1 MTGLVIVYKTE
12 RAGIRECTLENVR
25 KDLRY
30 YLKHCKI
37 ELNNYVKY
45 VKNSQ
50 QRRTAMD
57 IKRDKYLND
66 LKNRMH
72 NGMIKVVTG
81 IRRCGKSYLIF
92 NIFKNY
98 LLEQGVTES
107 HIISIELDQRK
118 NRKYRDPDAILD
130 FIESCITDK
139 EQYYV
144 LLDEVQMLNE
154 FEEVLNSLLH
164 IRNADIYVTGSNSKF
179 LSKDVITEFRG
190 RGDEVYV
197 YPLTFKEFMQSYEGD
212 MYHGWAEYMVYG
224 GLPLTVTMKT
234 QEQKIQY
241 LTKLFDETY
250 LKDIIER
257 HHIEKSQELEDLVN
271 VLASA
276 IGSLT
281 NVPKIEAAFKS
292 VMQSNISANTIRQY
306 IEYLEDAFVI
316 NKANRYNVKGRKY
329 IGTPVKYYFEDVGL
343 RNARLG
349 FRQIEET
356 HIMENIIYN
365 ELRNRGY
372 SVDVGVVEKRG
383 INKDG
388 KAKRTQL
395 EIDFV
400 ANLGSKRY
408 YIQSAFHMPTE
419 EKQRQEKDS
428 LIQVNDSFKKI
439 IVVKDVIN
447 VTRDEVGITTMS
459 IYDFLLKENSLE
471 L

>member
-1 MTGLVIVYKTE
+1 M
-12 RAGIRECTLENVR
+12 N
-25 KDLRY
+25 
-30 YLKHCKI
+30 
-37 ELNNYVKY
+37 
-45 VKNSQ
+45 
-50 QRRTAMD
+50 
-57 IKRDKYLND
+57 
-66 LKNRMH
+66 

-92 NIFKNY
+92 TIFRNY
-98 LLEQGVTES
+98 LLKQGVDES

-118 NRKYRDPDAILD
+118 DRKYRNPDNILD
-130 FIESCITDK
+130 FIESVIVDD

-144 LLDEVQMLNE
+144 LLDEVKLLEE

-164 IRNADIYVTGSNSKF
+164 IRNVDVCVTGSNSKF

-190 RGDEVYV
+190 RGDEIHIN
-197 YPLTFKEFMQSYEGD
+197 PLTFKEFMQVYEGD
-212 MYHGWAEYMVYG
+212 VYHGWAEYVIYG

-234 QEQKIQY
+234 EEQKINY
-241 LTKLFDETY
+241 LTNLFEETY

-257 HHIEKSQELEDLVN
+257 HRIDKTQELEDLVN
-271 VLASA
+271 ILASA

-281 NVPKIEAAFKS
+281 NVPKIEATFRS
-292 VMQSNISANTIRQY
+292 VVQSNISGNTIRQY

-329 IGTPVKYYFEDVGL
+329 IGTPLKYYFEDVGL

-356 HIMENIIYN
+356 HIMENIVYN
-365 ELRNRGY
+365 ELRSRGY

-383 INKDG
+383 VNREG
-388 KAKRTQL
+388 KTERNYL
-395 EIDFV
+395 EIDFI

-408 YIQSAFHMPTE
+408 YIQSAFSMLTE
-419 EKQRQEKDS
+419 EKRMQEKAS
-428 LIQVNDSFKKI
+428 LINVNDSFKKI
-439 IVVKDVIN
+439 ILVKDIMN
-447 VTRDEVGITTMS
+447 VTRDEDGITTMS

>member
-1 MTGLVIVYKTE
+1 MPHASKIFKTRGTE
-12 RAGIRECTLENVR
+12 
-25 KDLRY
+25 
-30 YLKHCKI
+30 
-37 ELNNYVKY
+37 
-45 VKNSQ
+45 
-50 QRRTAMD
+50 MD
-57 IKRDKYLND
+57 IKRDKYLSD
-66 LKNRMH
+66 LVNRMN

-92 NIFKNY
+92 TIFKNY
-98 LLEQGVTES
+98 LKEQGVDEA
-107 HIISIELDQRK
+107 HIVTIELDQRK
-118 NRKYRDPDAILD
+118 DKKYRDPDIILEY
-130 FIESCITDK
+130 IESRITDDEK
-139 EQYYV
+139 YYI
-144 LLDEVQMLNE
+144 LLDEVQLLKD

-164 IRNADIYVTGSNSKF
+164 IKNIDIYVTGSNSKF

-190 RGDEVYV
+190 RGDEIHIF
-197 YPLTFKEFMQSYEGD
+197 PLTFKEFLQAYDGD
-212 MYHGWAEYMVYG
+212 IYRGWAEYVVYG

-234 QEQKIQY
+234 EEQKIKY
-241 LTKLFDETY
+241 LTNLFEETY

-257 HHIEKSQELEDLVN
+257 HHIEKTQELEDLVN

-281 NVPKIEAAFKS
+281 NVPKIEATFRS
-292 VMQSNISANTIRQY
+292 VIQSNISSNTIRQY

-329 IGTPVKYYFEDVGL
+329 IGTPNKYYFEDVGL

-365 ELRNRGY
+365 ELRSRGY

-383 INKDG
+383 KNKDG
-388 KAKRTQL
+388 KEERTYL
-395 EIDFV
+395 EIDFI

-408 YIQSAFHMPTE
+408 YIQSAFSMPTE
-419 EKQRQEKDS
+419 EKRDQEKSS
-428 LIQVNDSFKKI
+428 LINVGDSYKKI
-439 IVVKDVIN
+439 IIVKDVVN
-447 VTRDEVGITTMS
+447 VTRDEEGITTMS

>member
-1 MTGLVIVYKTE
+1 MG
-12 RAGIRECTLENVR
+12 
-25 KDLRY
+25 
-30 YLKHCKI
+30 
-37 ELNNYVKY
+37 
-45 VKNSQ
+45 
-50 QRRTAMD
+50 

-66 LKNRMH
+66 LTNRMH

-98 LLEQGVTES
+98 LLGQGVAAS
-107 HIISIELDQRK
+107 HIIEIELDQRK
-118 NRKYRDPDAILD
+118 NKKYRDPDTILD
-130 FIESCITDK
+130 YIESLIEDDD
-139 EQYYV
+139 QYYV
-144 LLDEVQMLNE
+144 LLDEVQMLRE

-190 RGDEVYV
+190 RGDEIHI
-197 YPLTFKEFMQSYEGD
+197 YPLSFKEFMEAYDGD
-212 MYHGWAEYMVYG
+212 MYRGWAEYVVYG

-234 QEQKIQY
+234 EEQKINY
-241 LTKLFDETY
+241 LTNLFKETY

-257 HHIEKSQELEDLVN
+257 HHIEKKQELEDLVN
-271 VLASA
+271 ILASA
-276 IGSLT
+276 VGSLT
-281 NVPKIEAAFKS
+281 NPPRIEATFKS
-292 VMQSNISANTIRQY
+292 AIQSTISLNTIRQY
-306 IEYLEDAFVI
+306 IEYLEDAFII

-329 IGTPVKYYFEDVGL
+329 IGTPLKYYFEDVGL

-349 FRQIEET
+349 FRQVEET
-356 HIMENIIYN
+356 HLMENIIYN
-365 ELRNRGY
+365 ELRSRGY

-383 INKDG
+383 TDENG
-388 KAKRTQL
+388 KEYKNQL

-408 YIQSAFHMPTE
+408 YIQSAFSMPTE
-419 EKQRQEKDS
+419 EKRIQEKAS
-428 LIQVNDSFKKI
+428 LVNVNDSFKKI
-439 IVVKDVIN
+439 IIVKDVVN
-447 VTRDEVGITTMS
+447 VTRDEDGITTMS